1 MFSIC
6 LLKVILRQSSNE
18 ILSIT
23 KINMGNIFLEK
34 SHTKCG
40 RITSSRPFS
49 KKQKLSMSLDQ

>member
-34 SHTKCG
+34 SHTKYG

-49 KKQKLSMSLDQ
+49 KK